1 VSAAS
6 DASAASGT
14 PATTLP
20 SAPRPAPPSIRE
32 ATLADVE
39 DIVRVVNL
47 AYRTQGGWTTEEHLV
62 GGARTDA
69 ADVRAAIEDDT
80 HLLLVAERDGAIVGC
95 CYTDR
100 EGDSAE
106 LGLFAVDPTVQA
118 GGVGGALMEEQARR
132 RADEGL
138 ATLHLRVLESRP
150 ELQSWYARHGFAET
164 GEVVPFAGDEADLKV
179 PGLGMAVMVRALA

>member
-1 VSAAS
+1 MSTAA
-6 DASAASGT
+6 AT
-14 PATTLP
+14 PAP
-20 SAPRPAPPSIRE
+20 APRPAPPAIRE
-32 ATLADVE
+32 ATPVDVE
-39 DIVRVVNL
+39 GIVRVVNL

-69 ADVRAAIEDDT
+69 EDVRAAIADDT
-80 HLLLVAERDGAIVGC
+80 HLLLVAERDGALVGC

-100 EGDSAE
+100 QGDSAE

-118 GGVGGALMEEQARR
+118 GGVGGALMEEQAKR

-138 ATLHLRVLESRP
+138 ASLHLRVLESRP
-150 ELQSWYARHGFAET
+150 ELQAWYARHGFVET
-164 GEVVPFAGDEADLKV
+164 GEVVPFAGDAADLKV